1 MDNLTILTDVSNKV
15 GIMGD
20 HTMFSSDLLD
30 NINLAV
36 GTLIQLGAA
45 KATALIDKDTK
56 YEDIYLPNA
65 SVQNRMLVQSYIRLK
80 VKTLF
85 DTPATGAVNTNNI
98 SALNQ
103 LEWRVQ
109 LSVTN
114 IDEPS

>member
-1 MDNLTILTDVSNKV
+1 MDDLVILTDVSDKM

-20 HTMFSSDLLD
+20 ADMFSNDLLD
-30 NINLAV
+30 DINLAV

-45 KATALIDKDTK
+45 KATAIVDKSTK
-56 YEDIYLPNA
+56 YSDILLPNA
-65 SVQNRMLVQSYIRLK
+65 SIQNKMLVQSYIKLK
-80 VKTLF
+80 VKVLF
-85 DTPATGAVNTNNI
+85 DTPATGAVGSSNI
-98 SALNQ
+98 AALNQ